1 LYRFTQ
7 NIPRTE
13 FLLEE
18 LKLVIKEENISNLRR
33 TVCAGGDTYRVSEEA
48 VRESRICIIHNESDM
63 LNNCIHVKEY
73 EALKFF
79 WICRLLIDPLRA
91 LLAWIAF
98 LLDEDR
104 RRGIR
109 TARTVLAT
117 SVKTKSYNCTNV
129 SNNSIRR

>member
-1 LYRFTQ
+1 MSPNEKNIVDIPHVAQKDALHRFTQ

-18 LKLVIKEENISNLRR
+18 FKLVIKEENISNLRR
-33 TVCAGGDTYRVSEEA
+33 TVRAGGDTYRVSEEA

-79 WICRLLIDPLRA
+79 WICRLSSTHSARS
-91 LLAWIAF
+91 LL
-98 LLDEDR
+98 
-104 RRGIR
+104 G
-109 TARTVLAT
+109 
-117 SVKTKSYNCTNV
+117 
-129 SNNSIRR
+129 